1 MMTKQEVSVSFR
13 GRTRIE
19 TASLT
24 ALLSNFPGIHVFP
37 FDKDSPPDVL
47 IWDYEPELL
56 FDDSALPTRTALFI
70 LIDEPLIDFPS
81 IECTG
86 LFSKNESPEMLAA
99 AIRQVARCEQY
110 ISPSLALA
118 YLESQKSIK
127 REMHDSPLEAL
138 SEREEEIL
146 DLLAQGQSNKSIAG
160 RLYLSVRTVEGHLA
174 RIYAK
179 LGVHSRTEA
188 MLVAIESR

>member
-1 MMTKQEVSVSFR
+1 MMTKQKVSVSIE
-13 GRTRIE
+13 GKTHLE
-19 TASLT
+19 TAGLT
-24 ALLSNFPGIHVFP
+24 ALLSDFPGIHVCP
-37 FDKDSPPDVL
+37 FDKDSPPDIL
-47 IWDYEPELL
+47 IWDYEPDKL
-56 FDDSALPTRTALFI
+56 FDASNLTARTALFI
-70 LIDEPLIDFPS
+70 LIDEPLIDFPN

-86 LFSKNESPEMLAA
+86 LFSKDESPEMLAA
-99 AIRQVARCEQY
+99 AIRQVARGEQY

-118 YLESQKSIK
+118 YLESKKTLK
-127 REMHDSPLEAL
+127 REMQNSPLEAL
-138 SEREEEIL
+138 SERESEIL
-146 DLLAQGQSNKSIAG
+146 ELLTEGQSNKIIAS

>member
-1 MMTKQEVSVSFR
+1 MTKQEVSVSFR
-13 GRTRIE
+13 GRTKLE

-24 ALLSNFPGIHVFP
+24 ALLSDFPGIHVFP
-37 FDKDSPPDVL
+37 FDEDSPPDVL
-47 IWDYEPELL
+47 IWDYDPDKL
-56 FDDSALPTRTALFI
+56 FDASNLAARTALFI
-70 LIDEPLIDFPS
+70 LIDEQFIDFPN

-86 LFSKNESPEMLAA
+86 LFSKNEGPEMLAA
-99 AIRQVARCEQY
+99 AIRQVARGEQY

-127 REMHDSPLEAL
+127 RETQDSPLETL
-138 SEREEEIL
+138 SERESEIL
-146 DLLAQGQSNKSIAG
+146 ELLTEGQSNKTIAS

>member
-1 MMTKQEVSVSFR
+1 MTRQNVIVSIYGGTQLEIAGIS
-13 GRTRIE
+13 
-19 TASLT
+19 
-24 ALLSNFPGIHVFP
+24 ALLSNFPGIHVTP
-37 FDKDSPPDVL
+37 FDKNSPPDVL
-47 IWDYEPELL
+47 IWDYEPDYL
-56 FDDSALPTRTALFI
+56 FNYSDLTARTALFI
-70 LIDEPLIDFPS
+70 LIDEPVTDLPS

-99 AIRQVARCEQY
+99 AIRQVARGEQY

-118 YLESQKSIK
+118 YLESQKSLK
-127 REMHDSPLEAL
+127 RETQDSPLEAL
-138 SEREEEIL
+138 SEREQEIL

-160 RLYLSVRTVEGHLA
+160 RLYLSIRTVEGHIA

>member
-1 MMTKQEVSVSFR
+1 MTKQKVSVSIE
-13 GRTRIE
+13 GKNHLE
-19 TASLT
+19 TAGLT
-24 ALLSNFPGIHVFP
+24 ALLSDFPGIHVCP
-37 FDKDSPPDVL
+37 FEKDSPPDIL
-47 IWDYEPELL
+47 IWNYEPDKL
-56 FDDSALPTRTALFI
+56 FDASNLTTRTALFI
-70 LIDEPLIDFPS
+70 LIDEPLIDFPN

-86 LFSKNESPEMLAA
+86 LFSKDESPEMLAA
-99 AIRQVARCEQY
+99 AIRQVARGEQY

-118 YLESQKSIK
+118 YLESKKTLK
-127 REMHDSPLEAL
+127 REMQDSPLEAL
-138 SEREEEIL
+138 SERESEIL
-146 DLLAQGQSNKSIAG
+146 ELLTEGQSNKTIAS

>member
-1 MMTKQEVSVSFR
+1 MTRQNVIVSIYGGTQLEIAGIS
-13 GRTRIE
+13 
-19 TASLT
+19 

-47 IWDYEPELL
+47 IWDYEPNQL
-56 FDDSALPTRTALFI
+56 FDDSDLTARTALFI

-81 IECTG
+81 LECTG

-99 AIRQVARCEQY
+99 AIRQVARGEQY

-118 YLESQKSIK
+118 YLESQKSLK
-127 REMHDSPLEAL
+127 RETQDSPLEAL
-138 SEREEEIL
+138 SEREQEIL

-160 RLYLSVRTVEGHLA
+160 RLYLSIRTVEGHIA